1 MRRRTSRPVSR
12 VLYLT
17 LARPVAAIHLGLPSP
32 TGSSDLPAGSGGPP
46 SIAYANPLVS
56 QGILLD
62 LAPGG
67 VYRAAPIARNAGGL
81 LHRRFTLTG
90 HWRTNAGGLFSVALS
105 RGSPRVAVNNHP
117 ALWSPDFPRR
127 TCCQVR
133 RDRPVGSSAAAV
145 AYPPRAPSAR
155 ARRGRRLFARA
166 LIARW
171 LRFLRLPLVIG
182 ACAHR

>member
-90 HWRTNAGGLFSVALS
+90 HWQANAGGLFSVALS

-127 TCCQVR
+127 TCLTSSPRPPGRLVR
-133 RDRPVGSSAAAV
+133 RRKSISAVPSPPEAVRRVAA
-145 AYPPRAPSAR
+145 
-155 ARRGRRLFARA
+155 GGLFARA
-166 LIARW
+166 LTA
-171 LRFLRLPLVIG
+171 FVVAFP
-182 ACAHR
+182 